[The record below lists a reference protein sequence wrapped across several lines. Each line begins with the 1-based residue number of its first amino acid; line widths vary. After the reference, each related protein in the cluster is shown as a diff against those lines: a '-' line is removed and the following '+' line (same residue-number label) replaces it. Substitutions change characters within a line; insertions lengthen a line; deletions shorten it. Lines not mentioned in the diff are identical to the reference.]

1 MSKRQVRIGIVA
13 GETSGDRLGGAFIR
27 AMRNEISN
35 VRFEGMA
42 GPEMIAAGCDAIAR
56 IDQLSVMGLVEVL
69 RQYPALLRVRSRLIQ
84 HFLERPPDVF
94 VGIDVPDFNLGIER
108 RLKRYGIR
116 TVHYVCPQVWA
127 WRTARAKS
135 ISAAADLLLAV
146 FPFEP
151 DFFDRYGGAATFVG
165 HPLADLLPLEPDI
178 SAARRSL
185 GLPSDGLLIAI
196 MPGSRKQ
203 EIDRL
208 LRPFIEAASL
218 IYHAKPQARFI
229 LCVARETHMDQAR
242 RYVNECASEFPCTVV
257 FGLAQEVLSAANA
270 AIVASGT
277 ASLEALLCKTP
288 MVVAYRL
295 APLSYHIIKHM
306 VKIPR
311 IAMPNILSGR
321 ELVPELIQ
329 EAVTPR
335 AICREL
341 LEWLNVEEKRT
352 AFLDISRAL
361 HQDLKCGAAQN
372 AARAVIGLL

>member
-13 GETSGDRLGGAFIR
+13 GETSGDRLGGSLIR
-27 AMRNEISN
+27 AIQNEISN

-56 IDQLSVMGLVEVL
+56 VDQLSVMGLVEVL
-69 RQYPALLRVRSRLIQ
+69 RHYPDLLRVRNQLVR
-84 HFLERPPDVF
+84 HFLKHPPDVF
-94 VGIDVPDFNLGIER
+94 VGIDVPDFNLSIER

-151 DFFDRYGGAATFVG
+151 EFFDRYGGSAMFVG
-165 HPLADLLPLEPDI
+165 HPLADSLPLEPDI
-178 SAARRSL
+178 AAARSAL
-185 GLPSDGLLIAI
+185 GLPADGLLIAI
-196 MPGSRKQ
+196 MPGSRTQ

-208 LRPFIEAASL
+208 MRPFLEAAAL
-218 IYHAKPQARFI
+218 LYHEKPEARFI
-229 LCVARETHMDQAR
+229 LCVAREAHVAQAQR
-242 RYVNECASEFPCTVV
+242 CVTEWANGVPCTVV
-257 FGLAQEVLSAANA
+257 FGLAHDVLSAANA

-295 APLSYHIIKHM
+295 APLSYLIIKHM

-311 IAMPNILSGR
+311 IAMPNILAR
-321 ELVPELIQ
+321 HELVPELIQ
-329 EAVTPR
+329 AAVTPR
-335 AICREL
+335 AICSEL
-341 LEWLNVEEKRT
+341 LEWLNVEKKRA
-352 AFLDISRAL
+352 AFLDVSRNL
-361 HQDLKCGAAQN
+361 HQDLKRGAAQN
-372 AARAVIGLL
+372 AARAVISLL